1 MAHRNKYIIEAMII
15 GLYGGENNDEW
26 CGMPGRVIVID
37 DEAIN
42 IDEYAAEFGFTL
54 PDSE

>member
-54 PDSE
+54 PDS